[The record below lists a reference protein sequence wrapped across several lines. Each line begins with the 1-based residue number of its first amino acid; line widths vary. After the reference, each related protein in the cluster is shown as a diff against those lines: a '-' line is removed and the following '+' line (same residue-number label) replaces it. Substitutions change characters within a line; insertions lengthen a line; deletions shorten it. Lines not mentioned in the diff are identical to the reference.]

1 MAHVSINST
10 DDLVWEVQD
19 QVQRVERMV
28 AALCAHHGIDPEQA
42 ARLPDDPGMRQPQ
55 PGASRAGA
63 ILPGTLHLPGGA
75 PPGSTRA
82 G

>member
-1 MAHVSINST
+1 MAHVSINPT
-10 DDLVWEVQD
+10 NDLIWEVQD

-28 AALCAHHGIDPEQA
+28 AALCVHHGIDPEQA
-42 ARLPDDPGMRQPQ
+42 AQLPADPGMLRQPV
-55 PGASRAGA
+55 PGAR
-63 ILPGTLHLPGGA
+63 